1 MRVCP
6 GIWLSICCLAL
17 LFGGAIT
24 ATPLRAQ
31 NDSKKPAAD
40 VQPPDQEA
48 KVAKLIEQLGAGE
61 FAAREKAQA
70 DLAKIGLEAFD
81 ALNDAQHHDDVE
93 IALRARY
100 LVRAMQV
107 RWHQDSD
114 PAEVI
119 RVLKDYGEQTETER
133 RSRIDRLKNLVELQG
148 LVALCRLARFETSE
162 ELSKYAALKVM
173 DYLPELKDDKVREE
187 AGKKIVAGAG
197 SGKRTST
204 GWLRTF
210 AKTLPDL
217 AASIPEWEA
226 HIKAEHELFTQ
237 FPDRT
242 SREVVRD
249 LYRFEVSLMQTLG
262 REQDAVAVMRKTL
275 GLLEGTAD
283 QLTELIDWLLDRKAW
298 PVVQEVADRF
308 PKPFVDNPELMYRL
322 AEAQDQE
329 GRKEDAKQTAAKAVA
344 LRPDDV
350 QHHFRLG
357 ILLQQRGLFTW
368 AENEFRY
375 LLAHVPEDSL
385 IQIDVRYALSEM
397 LHDIAQ
403 ELSAAEVA
411 KGGVDLLAKNA
422 QARELPLRP
431 QAGWISRMHYFYA
444 LDLMEKGKMEEARKH
459 LDEGAAA
466 DPTDADVLIALYR
479 WPNQTPEQQAGVRKL
494 VTAATENFEK
504 DMEKFKKGDDAPAD
518 PFSSEKQE
526 YATACNQY
534 AWLVSN
540 TFGDFDKAVRASHKS
555 VELRQELKREVG
567 AYYDTLGRCYFAKGE
582 LDNAIKYQ
590 TQALKFDPHSG
601 QMKRQLALFQKA
613 KAEKEKGK

>member
-1 MRVCP
+1 MRFFPSKFLAVF
-6 GIWLSICCLAL
+6 CLAWALTL
-17 LFGGAIT
+17 LLEAGA
-24 ATPLRAQ
+24 AAQ
-31 NDSKKPAAD
+31 NDSKKPTREAAGLT
-40 VQPPDQEA
+40 DQEA
-48 KVAKLIEQLGAGE
+48 RVAKLIEQLGAGE
-61 FAAREKAQA
+61 FTAREKAQA
-70 DLAKIGLEAFD
+70 DLSKIGLEAFD
-81 ALNDAQHHDDVE
+81 ALNEAQHHDDVE

-107 RWHQDSD
+107 QWHQESD
-114 PAEVI
+114 PADVI
-119 RVLKDYGEQTETER
+119 RILKGYGEQSETER
-133 RSRIDRLKNLVELQG
+133 RSRIDRLKSLEKQEG

-173 DYLPELKDDKVREE
+173 DLMPELKDMPARDEMEKKVQ
-187 AGKKIVAGAG
+187 AGAG
-197 SGKRTST
+197 SGKRVATA
-204 GWLRTF
+204 WLRTL
-210 AKTLPDL
+210 AKTLPDPTG
-217 AASIPEWEA
+217 SIPEWEG

-249 LYRFEVSLMQTLG
+249 LYRFEVSLLQTLN
-262 REQDAVAVMRKTL
+262 REQDAVVVMRKTL
-275 GLLEGTAD
+275 SLLEGTAD
-283 QLTELIDWLLDRKAW
+283 QLTELIDWLLERKAW

-308 PKPFVDNPELMYRL
+308 PKAFVDNPELIYRL
-322 AEAQDQE
+322 AEAQDQD
-329 GRKEDAKQTAAKAVA
+329 GRKDAAKETAAKALA

-375 LLAHVPEDSL
+375 LLEHVPEDSL
-385 IQIDVRYALSEM
+385 IQLDVRYALSEM
-397 LHDIAQ
+397 LHDNAQ
-403 ELSAAEVA
+403 ELAAAEVA

-459 LDEGAAA
+459 LDEGAVA

-479 WPNQTPEQQAGVRKL
+479 WPNQTPEQQAAIRKL
-494 VTAATENFEK
+494 IATTAENFEK
-504 DMEKFKKGDDAPAD
+504 EMESHKGSDGGGD
-518 PFSSEKQE
+518 PFGGEKQE

-540 TFGDFDKAVRASHKS
+540 TFGDFDKAIRASHKS
-555 VELRQELKREVG
+555 VEVRQELKREVG
-567 AYYDTLGRCYFAKGE
+567 AYYDTLGRCYYAKQDF
-582 LDNAIKYQ
+582 DNAIKYQ
-590 TQALKFDPHSG
+590 TQALKLDPHSG
-601 QMKRQLALFQKA
+601 QMKRQLALFQKS
-613 KAEKEKGK
+613 KAEKGN